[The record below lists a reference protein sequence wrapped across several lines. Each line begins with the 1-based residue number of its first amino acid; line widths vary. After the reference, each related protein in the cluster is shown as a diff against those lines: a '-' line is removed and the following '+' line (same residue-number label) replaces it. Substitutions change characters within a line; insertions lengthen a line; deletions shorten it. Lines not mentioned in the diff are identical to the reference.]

1 MRRSFAETF
10 DSLDRLGGRL
20 PLEAILDWFGS
31 HPLTAEELHDYL
43 VFNRDHYVRNLLHT
57 GPSYQALVLCWR
69 NGQRSPIHN
78 HRGSH
83 CGVKVLRGT
92 ATETFFERS
101 ANGLIL
107 PVKSRQVSSGETTA
121 SAEADTHQ
129 VSNLQADDADLVTL
143 HIYSPALTKM
153 EVFSLD
159 SPLVREWEDP
169 INDPFIDGGGI

>member
-1 MRRSFAETF
+1 MPTTIANLFTR
-10 DSLDRLGGRL
+10 LDRIGGQL
-20 PLEAILDWFGS
+20 PLADILDWFQAN
-31 HPLTAEELHDYL
+31 PLTAEELHDYL
-43 VFNRDHYVRNLLHT
+43 VFSKDHYVRNLLHT
-57 GPSYQALVLCWR
+57 GPTYQALVLCWR

-78 HRGSH
+78 HKGSH

-92 ATETFFERS
+92 ATETFFER
-101 ANGLIL
+101 APNGMIL
-107 PVKSRQVSSGETTA
+107 PTKSRQLPPGDTTA

-129 VSNLQADDADLVTL
+129 VSNCQAGNADLVTL

>member
-10 DSLDRLGGRL
+10 DSLDRIGGRL
-20 PLEAILDWFGS
+20 PLEVILDWFTAN
-31 HPLTAEELHDYL
+31 PLTAEELHDYL

-57 GPSYQALVLCWR
+57 GPSFQALVLCWR

-107 PVKSRQVSSGETTA
+107 PVKSRQVPPGETTA

-129 VSNLQADDADLVTL
+129 VSNLQADNADLVTL

>member
-1 MRRSFAETF
+1 MRRSFASTF
-10 DSLDRLGGRL
+10 ESLDRIGQRL
-20 PLEAILDWFGS
+20 PLPAILEWFAA
-31 HPLTAEELHDYL
+31 HPLSAEELVDYL
-43 VFNRDHYVRNLLHT
+43 VFHRDHYVRNLLHT
-57 GPSYQALVLCWR
+57 GPTYQALVLCWR

-78 HRGSH
+78 PRGSH

-92 ATETFFERS
+92 ATETFFER
-101 ANGLIL
+101 APNGMIL
-107 PVKSRQVSSGETTA
+107 PTKSRQLPPGDTTA

-129 VSNLQADDADLVTL
+129 VSNCQAGNAELVTL